1 MFIFFLFVFACVCL
15 FLCLSVFVLVFMY
28 MHVIICYYLPKNPI
42 QKSCLSETTFTKR
55 FNKLVEL
62 LLAAKHITPSSVDWA
77 KKVQFFYTK

>member
-1 MFIFFLFVFACVCL
+1 MFTTKIFINSFLS
-15 FLCLSVFVLVFMY
+15 LS
-28 MHVIICYYLPKNPI
+28 PI

-77 KKVQFFYTK
+77 KKSAILLYKIK